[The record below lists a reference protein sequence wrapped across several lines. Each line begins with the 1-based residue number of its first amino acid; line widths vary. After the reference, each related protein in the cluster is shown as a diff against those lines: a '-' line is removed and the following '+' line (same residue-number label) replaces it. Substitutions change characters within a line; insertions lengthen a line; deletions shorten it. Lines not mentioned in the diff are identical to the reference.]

1 MAHYVIIEQCTQRG
15 HLRFFDML
23 LPCHGERAWY
33 RNLRSFESFKNRE
46 QKRTTSNPNWRKS
59 GGGLWYYCAWE
70 DDFKC
75 SQRAFES
82 VKRQYGKPLEPITD
96 PLKIRSGPQVIEKIE
111 CISMAQFY
119 SYIGWDHPKK
129 KFLDDAKVNTWK
141 AEHKN

>member
-1 MAHYVIIEQCTQRG
+1 MAHYVIIEQCTKKG
-15 HLRFFDML
+15 HQRFFDML

-33 RNLRSFESFKNRE
+33 RNLRSFESFKKRE
-46 QKRTTSNPNWRKS
+46 QDRTTSNKGWHKS

-82 VKRQYGKPLEPITD
+82 TMRKYKKEMEPVTD
-96 PLKIRSGPQVIEKIE
+96 PTKIRSGPQIIEKIE

-119 SYIGWDHPKK
+119 SYVGWDHPHKK
-129 KFLDDAKVNTWK
+129 WLPESKVMTWQ
-141 AEHKN
+141 